1 MRTEKKIS
9 YILKIDH
16 SFECYDK
23 NSKKSVNTYKTIKDY
38 DDFKS
43 KCYDLMNKS
52 SIYDRKIFKNG
63 FRKIYNENNYNFPLQ
78 EDKLNNLI
86 ANWKLTTNKF
96 NKFHILENT
105 KDNNGRNLL
114 REFRIYCNNYNS
126 YKL

>member
-1 MRTEKKIS
+1 
-9 YILKIDH
+9 
-16 SFECYDK
+16 
-23 NSKKSVNTYKTIKDY
+23 
-38 DDFKS
+38 
-43 KCYDLMNKS
+43 MNKS